1 MLKNRIIIKT
11 FSMKNFLQ
19 IAAIIILSII
29 CINQYIRKNELA
41 KTIELNELA
50 EKDTIQYFTNKLGLE
65 VAEKKAY
72 KGTVKELDGYLQAAR
87 DSSKQFAE
95 ATKEWKKIA
104 NALQVEIE
112 FKADAVDIPFDTP
125 INFEFTRN
133 FYKKTSSYT
142 FSGEVN
148 QFGLNINAF
157 AKATITPITGM
168 KTTGL
173 FSSDFSTEITS
184 SNNLIKVADFS
195 SFNFIEKKKRFGI
208 GFSLGF
214 GLYQNGFFVGPSI
227 NYNLIQ
233 F

>member
-1 MLKNRIIIKT
+1 
-11 FSMKNFLQ
+11 MKNFLQ

-72 KGTVKELDGYLQAAR
+72 KGTVEELEGYLQSAR

-95 ATKEWKKIA
+95 ASKNWKEIA
-104 NALQVEIE
+104 SALQIELE
-112 FKADAVDIPFDTP
+112 FKVDSVDIPFDQP
-125 INFEFTRN
+125 INFDFTRN
-133 FYKKTSSYT
+133 FYKKTDTYT
-142 FSGEVN
+142 FSGVVN
-148 QFGLNINAF
+148 NFGLNIDAF
-157 AKATITPITGM
+157 ARATITPVTGT
-168 KTTGL
+168 KPAGL

-184 SNNLIKVADFS
+184 SNNLIRVTDFN
-195 SFNFIEKKKRFGI
+195 SFNFVERKKRFGI

-214 GLYQNGFFVGPSI
+214 GLYHRGFFVGPSI

>member
-1 MLKNRIIIKT
+1 MLKNRIVIKS

-19 IAAIIILSII
+19 IAAIVVLLII
-29 CINQYIRKNELA
+29 CINQCVSKNELK

-50 EKDTIQYFTNKLGLE
+50 EKDTIEYYTNQLGLE
-65 VAEKKAY
+65 VAEKLSF
-72 KGTVKELDGYLQAAR
+72 KGTAKELEGYLQSAR

-95 ATKEWKKIA
+95 ASKNWEEIA
-104 NALQVEIE
+104 SALQIELE
-112 FKADAVDIPFDTP
+112 FKVDSVDIPFDQP

-168 KTTGL
+168 KATGL

-184 SNNLIKVADFS
+184 SNNLIRVTDFN
-195 SFNFIEKKKRFGI
+195 SFNFVDRKKRFGI

-214 GLYQNGFFVGPSI
+214 GLYQKGFFVGPSI